1 MIKDKFKTARNEKGK
16 PQVDNTETESKDN
29 EIYLDFDGEGEAV
42 ILTDCKMI
50 VEDAVRNER
59 TANGNVNECTV
70 RKLSKQEIIPKMR
83 GTITRNHEMEL
94 PKEQIDYIKER
105 ILNVVHVVHETDVKD
120 RKTLT

>member
-1 MIKDKFKTARNEKGK
+1 
-16 PQVDNTETESKDN
+16 
-29 EIYLDFDGEGEAV
+29 
-42 ILTDCKMI
+42 
-50 VEDAVRNER
+50 
-59 TANGNVNECTV
+59 
-70 RKLSKQEIIPKMR
+70 MR